1 VSVSVS
7 KPRSR
12 IRDLLSENLSLLL
25 SGVGLLSIMTGAA
38 LIDGWLPL
46 SVAVVVA
53 ILWWRTTT
61 PIAITALSVGLVA
74 VVPPI
79 TPAVQFGTTMATLSN
94 FGVSIVL
101 IASGMALLVIESW
114 LTPGTARPL
123 LGGWILLPMGVG
135 GLCVVGA
142 VWADATL
149 WLLIAVCGG
158 LTILGANAISQITA
172 HQLPTTDN
180 ETTTTDQANQ

>member
-1 VSVSVS
+1 
-7 KPRSR
+7 
-12 IRDLLSENLSLLL
+12 
-25 SGVGLLSIMTGAA
+25 MTGAG

-94 FGVSIVL
+94 FGAPIVL
-101 IASGMALLVIESW
+101 IAGGMSLLIIESW
-114 LTPGTARPL
+114 LTPRTARPL
-123 LGGWILLPMGVG
+123 ESGWILLPMGVG
-135 GLCVVGA
+135 GLCIVGA
-142 VWADATL
+142 VWADASL
-149 WLLIAVCGG
+149 WLLLAVCGG
-158 LTILGANAISQITA
+158 LTILGANAVSQITA
-172 HQLPTTDN
+172 YRLPTADT
-180 ETTTTDQANQ
+180 ETTTTDWAKR